1 MREGANLLRASISS
15 IRDPPNPKEK
25 SARAFKKECILHQ
38 EPLWAPVYTDFH
50 INDHFAVF
58 SQPVG
63 KVASDVVTVV
73 KRNKILVGISR
84 VNNVII
90 LIP

>member
-1 MREGANLLRASISS
+1 MEVRRSG
-15 IRDPPNPKEK
+15 
-25 SARAFKKECILHQ
+25 
-38 EPLWAPVYTDFH
+38 LWAPVYTDFH

>member
-1 MREGANLLRASISS
+1 MQIFLGPPYLQYVILRTPKKSLRALLR
-15 IRDPPNPKEK
+15 RNVFYP
-25 SARAFKKECILHQ
+25 
-38 EPLWAPVYTDFH
+38 DFH

-63 KVASDVVTVV
+63 KAASDVVTVV